1 MPKMQVQPVGPAIGA
16 AGPADMVVD
25 PALADAATRRRLS
38 GPALRTF
45 VAIAERW
52 HLGEAERLRVLGQPG
67 RSTYYAWLDKA
78 RRGEAVAL
86 PLDTLLRLSALFG
99 IHKGLGILFAR
110 EGDAG
115 AWLTSPNAGP
125 VFGGQRPLDLVT
137 SGTQDGLMLVRRHLD
152 AWRGGNFSAPS
163 PDAGPPLRDDD
174 IVMVDDRRPPA

>member
-1 MPKMQVQPVGPAIGA
+1 MHAQPAGPVIGK

-25 PALADAATRRRLS
+25 PALADPATRRRLS

-45 VAIAERW
+45 VGLADRW
-52 HLGEAERLRVLGQPG
+52 RLGEAERLRILGQPG

-78 RRGEAVAL
+78 KRHEAVTL

-99 IHKGLGILFAR
+99 IHKGLGILFVR
-110 EGDAG
+110 EGDAL
-115 AWLTSPNAGP
+115 AWLGSPNSGP

-163 PDAGPPLRDDD
+163 PDVGPPFEDGD
-174 IVMVDDRRPPA
+174 IVVVDDRRPRA

>member
-1 MPKMQVQPVGPAIGA
+1 MAMQAAGPVIGA

-25 PALADAATRRRLS
+25 PALADPATRRRLS

-45 VAIAERW
+45 LGLADRW
-52 HLGEAERLRVLGQPG
+52 QLGEAQRLRILGQPG

-78 RRGEAVAL
+78 RRREAVTL

-99 IHKGLGILFAR
+99 IQKGLGILFAR
-110 EGDAG
+110 GGDAL
-115 AWLTSPNAGP
+115 AWLSAPNAGP
-125 VFGGQRPLDLVT
+125 VFGGQRPLDLVI

-163 PDAGPPLRDDD
+163 PNAGPPLRDDD
-174 IVMVDDRRPPA
+174 IVIVDDRRPTA

>member
-1 MPKMQVQPVGPAIGA
+1 MQVQPVGPAIGA
-16 AGPADMVVD
+16 AGPVDMVVD

-52 HLGEAERLRVLGQPG
+52 HLGEAERLRILGQPG

-86 PLDTLLRLSALFG
+86 
-99 IHKGLGILFAR
+99 
-110 EGDAG
+110 
-115 AWLTSPNAGP
+115 
-125 VFGGQRPLDLVT
+125 PLDLVT

-163 PDAGPPLRDDD
+163 SDAGPPLRDDD
-174 IVMVDDRRPPA
+174 IVIVDDRRPPA